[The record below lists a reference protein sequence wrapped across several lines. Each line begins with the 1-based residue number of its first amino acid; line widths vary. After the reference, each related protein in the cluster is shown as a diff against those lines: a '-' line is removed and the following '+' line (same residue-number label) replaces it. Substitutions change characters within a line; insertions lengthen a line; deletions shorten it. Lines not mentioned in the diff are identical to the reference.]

1 MRKFNLSS
9 LSRLVTIILLSSSL
23 TLVVVENVNAREIKA
38 KLAWFNITKLS
49 FRVNGIIANIDV
61 KPGDRVK
68 KKDKLINLDQR
79 EYTDNIFLTKSLLKS
94 RKGELDEAKRELDR
108 ALELFDRT
116 VLSEH
121 ELQTVKNNFILS
133 ETRYITANKNWLKAK
148 RELEFSNITAP
159 FDAVVLDV
167 KMNQYETVISS
178 FQVSPAIII
187 ADADK
192 LQAEFKLTIDD
203 VIKLKANEIVDVVIA
218 GVNYKGT
225 LVFPSL
231 LAIDGLYPVSA
242 IVAVPFEKVKPGLD
256 VTVNI
261 P

>member
-1 MRKFNLSS
+1 MIAIL
-9 LSRLVTIILLSSSL
+9 LLSSSL
-23 TLVVVENVNAREIKA
+23 TLVYAGKVNAKEINA
-38 KLAWFNITKLS
+38 KLGWFNITKLS

-61 KPGDRVK
+61 KPGDKVK
-68 KKDKLINLDQR
+68 ENDKLINLDQR
-79 EYTDNIFLTKSLLKS
+79 EYRDNVSLTKSLLKS
-94 RKGELDEAKRELDR
+94 RKGELDEAKRELER

-133 ETRYITANKNWLKAK
+133 EARYITANKNGLKAQ
-148 RELEFSNITAP
+148 RDLEFSNIIAP
-159 FDAVVLDV
+159 FNAIVLDV

-178 FQVSPAIII
+178 FQATPVIII

-203 VIKLKANEIVDVVIA
+203 VIKLKGNEVVDVVIA
-218 GVNYKGT
+218 GVKYKGT
-225 LVFPSL
+225 IFFPSL
-231 LAIDGLYPVSA
+231 RVINGLYPVSA
-242 IVAVPFEKVKPGLD
+242 IIAVPFKMVKPGLD
-256 VTVNI
+256 VIVNI